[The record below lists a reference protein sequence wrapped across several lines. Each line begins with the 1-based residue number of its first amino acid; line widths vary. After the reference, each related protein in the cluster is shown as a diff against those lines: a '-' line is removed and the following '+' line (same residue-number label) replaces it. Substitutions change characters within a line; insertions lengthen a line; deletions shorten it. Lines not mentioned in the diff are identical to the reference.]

1 VNRYRDIAAGGAG
14 AAGFVAFY
22 LALGLAWPI
31 SLGLA
36 AGAAAATWL
45 VMSGSSFR
53 GIQIADTPEMSAED
67 VQQMLEAGE
76 RRAQEIEQAK
86 KSVADPEFCAGVD
99 RILVTVR
106 KIFDYLAKNP
116 GRVRRARKFLSY
128 YLDTTLFI
136 VKSYGD
142 LQGSDDADITASRAK
157 LLDILGTIE
166 AAFEKQYAVLLK
178 NDVLDIDAEIE
189 VLRSSLKSEGL
200 IPDEE

>member
-1 VNRYRDIAAGGAG
+1 VNRFRDIAAGGAG

-22 LALGLAWPI
+22 LALGLGLPL

-36 AGAAAATWL
+36 AGAAGATWL
-45 VMSGSSFR
+45 MMSGVSFR
-53 GIQIADTPEMSAED
+53 GVEISNTSEMSAEEI
-67 VQQMLEAGE
+67 QQMLEAGE
-76 RRAQEIEQAK
+76 KRAQDIEQAVK
-86 KSVADPEFCAGVD
+86 AVSDPEFKAGVAD
-99 RILVTVR
+99 ALVTVR

-116 GRVRRARKFLSY
+116 HRVRSARKFLSY

-136 VKSYGD
+136 VKSYVD
-142 LQGSDDADITASRAK
+142 LQGSNDPDIADSRKK
-157 LLDILGTIE
+157 LLDILGTIK

-200 IPDEE
+200 IPDA

>member
-1 VNRYRDIAAGGAG
+1 VNRYRDIAAGSLG

-22 LALGLAWPI
+22 LALGLGLPL

-36 AGAAAATWL
+36 AGAAGATWL
-45 VMSGSSFR
+45 VMSGARFR
-53 GIQIADTPEMSAED
+53 GVEIANTSEMSAEEI
-67 VQQMLEAGE
+67 QQMLEAGE
-76 RRAQEIEQAK
+76 RRAHDVESAA
-86 KSVADPEFCAGVD
+86 KSVHDPEFVAGVTGA
-99 RILVTVR
+99 LVTVR

-116 GRVRRARKFLSY
+116 VRVRRARKFLSY

-136 VKSYGD
+136 VTSYAD
-142 LQGSDDADITASRAK
+142 LQDSNDPEIAESRRK
-157 LLDILGTIE
+157 LLEILGTIQ

-200 IPDEE
+200 IPDA